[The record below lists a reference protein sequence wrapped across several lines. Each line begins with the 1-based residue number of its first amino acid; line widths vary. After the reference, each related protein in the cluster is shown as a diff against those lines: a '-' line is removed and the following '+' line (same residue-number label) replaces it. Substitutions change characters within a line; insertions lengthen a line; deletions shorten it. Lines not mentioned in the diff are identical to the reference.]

1 MCTLG
6 PWWVFHEGK
15 QSRKMRSDVLFLLLT
30 IRTISHS
37 IGSLPTTTKTKMM
50 LVVSLLL
57 VWDMKQRLVAVA
69 AGKEGLAQ
77 E

>member
-1 MCTLG
+1 
-6 PWWVFHEGK
+6 
-15 QSRKMRSDVLFLLLT
+15 MRSDVLFLLLT

-69 AGKEGLAQ
+69 AGKEGSAQ